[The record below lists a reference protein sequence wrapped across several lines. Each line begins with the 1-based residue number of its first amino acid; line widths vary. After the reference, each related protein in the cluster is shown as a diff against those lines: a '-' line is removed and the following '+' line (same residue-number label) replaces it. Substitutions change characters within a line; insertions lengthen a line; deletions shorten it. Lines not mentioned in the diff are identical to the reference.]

1 MKKMDSLLAERQK
14 IIDDMQL
21 LMDRQQEVFEGLKAA
36 IAQAEARK
44 SDLTDQISLKEKALD
59 ILELKHVAA
68 VKAEQQDRRTA
79 EQLETEIRIKREN
92 IEQQKEELAEQE
104 ESLQDLQNDLQ
115 AAKEEL
121 ERVED
126 EICTKVPKKALKELI
141 QCVVKQ
147 ESPCFSCGECQT

>member
-1 MKKMDSLLAERQK
+1 MPLRKFFCAKMR
-14 IIDDMQL
+14 
-21 LMDRQQEVFEGLKAA
+21 
-36 IAQAEARK
+36 RK

-126 EICTKVPKKALKELI
+126 EICTKVPKKA
-141 QCVVKQ
+141 
-147 ESPCFSCGECQT
+147 